1 MDTYVR
7 VPTDWIRD
15 QGNPLLHAFSWKGKD
30 KAGHIAALM
39 LYIAMNQ
46 NVPEKIG
53 AHVKLTYTELSDIT
67 SLSRAKVAEGLKFL
81 EETGLV
87 KTEKQGRSNSYH
99 IVNRDNGN
107 GWGQLP
113 AKSLYDDGQIK
124 PFLQF
129 KLRTRAE
136 LNALKLYL
144 LIIAFRSN
152 SKNCTIISYE
162 KIHQYTG
169 ISERHISAGLSLLV
183 TLDMIRVDKKL
194 KDEATEKRMNV
205 YWLVGLNHRHGGNT
219 PEDTFNNFGDSSN
232 ASSPFSSSR

>member
-15 QGNPLLHAFSWKGKD
+15 QSNPLLHVFSWKGES
-30 KAGHIAALM
+30 KAGNIAALM

-46 NVPEKIG
+46 NVPEKKG
-53 AHVKLTYTELSDIT
+53 AHVKLTYTKLSDIT
-67 SLSRAKVAEGLKFL
+67 SLSRAKVAEGLKLL
-81 EETGLV
+81 EGIGLV
-87 KTEKQGRSNSYH
+87 EKEKQGRSNSYH
-99 IVNRDNGN
+99 IVNRDNRQ

-113 AKSLYDDGQIK
+113 AKSLYDDEQIK
-124 PFLQF
+124 PFLHF

-152 SKNCTIISYE
+152 QKNCTIISYE
-162 KIHQYTG
+162 KIYQYTG
-169 ISERHISAGLSLLV
+169 ISERHIFAGLSLLI

-194 KDEATEKRMNV
+194 IDKDTEKRMNV

-219 PEDTFNNFGDSSN
+219 PEEVFTNFKEQQ
-232 ASSPFSSSR
+232 

>member
-15 QGNPLLHAFSWKGKD
+15 QSKPLLHAFSWKGQD
-30 KAGHIAALM
+30 KAGCIAALM
-39 LYIAMNQ
+39 LYIAMNL
-46 NVPEKIG
+46 NVPEKKG
-53 AHVKLTYTELSDIT
+53 AHVKLTYTKLSDIT
-67 SLSRAKVAEGLKFL
+67 SLSRAKVAEGLKLL

-99 IVNRDNGN
+99 IVNRDNWN

-113 AKSLYDDGQIK
+113 VNSLYDDGQIK
-124 PFLQF
+124 PFLKF

-136 LNALKLYL
+136 LDALKLYL

-152 SKNCTIISYE
+152 RRNCTIISYE

-169 ISERHISAGLSLLV
+169 ISERYISAALSLLI

-194 KDEATEKRMNV
+194 RDEATEKRMNV

-219 PEDTFNNFGDSSN
+219 PEEAFSNFGDN
-232 ASSPFSSSR
+232 ISSSLAQISI

>member
-1 MDTYVR
+1 MDTYAR

-15 QGNPLLHAFSWKGKD
+15 QSNPLLHAFSWKGKD
-30 KAGHIAALM
+30 KAGCIAALM

-46 NVPEKIG
+46 NVPEKKG

-67 SLSRAKVAEGLKFL
+67 SLSRAKVAEGLKLL

-99 IVNRDNGN
+99 IVNRDNRN

-129 KLRTRAE
+129 NLRTRAE

-144 LIIAFRSN
+144 LIVAFRSN
-152 SKNCTIISYE
+152 SRNCTIISYE

-205 YWLVGLNHRHGGNT
+205 YWLVGLNHHHGGNT
-219 PEDTFNNFGDSSN
+219 PEEAFANFGNNTSSVG
-232 ASSPFSSSR
+232 SLE